1 MKYSWRT
8 VKRNRKKYKINKNKS
23 NSNFNLPNLLY
34 QITVLKKWRSYNSN
48 QLSESKIMNYSV
60 NFNQTKQMSL
70 TQSLLQLIILPIRSQ
85 LWQHFKIH
93 KFVNNQMNFN
103 LLLPNPE
110 QKRKGNNQK
119 ILNFKKKL
127 PKSPSFKQY
136 SRFNSQ
142 S

>member
-8 VKRNRKKYKINKNKS
+8 VKRNRRKYKINKNKS

-34 QITVLKKWRSYNSN
+34 QIIVLKKWRSYNSN

-60 NFNQTKQMSL
+60 NFNPTKQMSL
-70 TQSLLQLIILPIRSQ
+70 TQSLLPLKILPIQSQ

-93 KFVNNQMNFN
+93 KFVNNLMSFN

-110 QKRKGNNQK
+110 QNRKGNNQK

-127 PKSPSFKQY
+127 RKSPSFKQY
-136 SRFNSQ
+136 SIFNSQ
-142 S
+142 R